1 VDLAEESEVGR
12 SHPSERPQQ
21 GHGDPGGG
29 IRHPARRGGGDDRE
43 AARREELGRKREEG
57 LWSAILDISF
67 SSSPL
72 TSYLNKYFITTYSMI
87 VNHWIIKGGWR
98 DG

>member
-29 IRHPARRGGGDDRE
+29 IRHPARRGGGDDTE
-43 AARREELGRKREEG
+43 ANGGEGLGRR
-57 LWSAILDISF
+57 
-67 SSSPL
+67 
-72 TSYLNKYFITTYSMI
+72 
-87 VNHWIIKGGWR
+87 GWEMAGDVQPGR
-98 DG
+98 VAGCWQS